1 MELSEAIDLIHTTA
15 IRQTEPQIWADL
27 GCGTG
32 LFTKALTHLLP
43 PQSTIYAIDKDAM
56 ALDTIPD
63 NYQNILVKKLVK
75 DFTQSFFL
83 PSLLDGILMANSLH
97 YVGDHLSFL
106 HTIQSSLLQPSHK
119 LLLVEYDTD
128 KANPWVPYPVS
139 FQSLQK
145 LATKAGYTTIE
156 KLGTK
161 ASLYGRANL
170 YGALITK

>member
-1 MELSEAIDLIHTTA
+1 MELSEAINLIHTTD
-15 IRQTEPQIWADL
+15 IHQTEPQIWADL

-43 PQSTIYAIDKDAM
+43 PQSTIYAIDKDITV
-56 ALDTIPD
+56 LDSIPET
-63 NYQNILVKKLVK
+63 YQDILIKKLSG
-75 DFTQSFFL
+75 DFTQSFSL
-83 PSLLDGILMANSLH
+83 PSLLDGLVMANSLH
-97 YVGDHLSFL
+97 YVADHLSFL

-139 FQSLQK
+139 FQFLQK

-156 KLGTK
+156 KLGTR

-170 YGALITK
+170 YGVLLTK